1 MNNASDSFE
10 TSIASL
16 SARGPQSLEA
26 PASNPI
32 APVLPV
38 RWRGNATLRGCN
50 LYHGRT
56 VLWVDLDLGVLYGKT
71 CGWCGPEFADRFI
84 ARFYNP
90 AQTPPT
96 ASLDPAFLEALRSTD
111 GAPFEQVLLEAILAV
126 ERRLAFARYDFA
138 PIAMA
143 RVEPMASPERSRQ
156 VRLIWESAH
165 SGQSRA
171 AARLALSGV
180 FDLLP
185 PSMRPAAEGEPLEFV
200 AALAALC
207 QRASRYQTSTTTSVI
222 ALAAR
227 VRGIPCESMSG
238 PHLLLGHGSAQR
250 IVYSSV
256 PPGTTLAATQ
266 LSRNKQKTTR
276 RLAQLGLPVT
286 RQIMVAS
293 TDQALAA
300 AEKLGMPVVVKPRK
314 GKQAGGVTVGIA
326 HADEIAGA
334 FERARDAGSGVL
346 VEDFVQG
353 NTYRLLVIGGRFVAA
368 LEISVPTVVG
378 DDSKRIDELI
388 EILNRDP
395 MRNSVHLF
403 KVEVDDDLRDC
414 LARNGRTLTD
424 VLPAGIEVALRTAAN
439 VACGGIHRD
448 VTDLVHASHRELA
461 ERAAAALDL
470 SVAGIDVVSI
480 DIGRPCDEAHTR
492 ILEVNARPGL
502 CMHTFPR
509 HGHGRDVAGAML
521 EQMFPAG
528 AAGRIPTALVIGRR
542 GAGAVARELDAM
554 LRASG
559 KTTGLIT
566 RSATVLAGQPLA
578 ADQQRPHEALAVM
591 QRDPRL
597 QALVAATS
605 PRRAVAEGLTLG
617 HADAV
622 ALLAST
628 AQDDANIYRQ
638 AVELAVRV
646 TRGPIV
652 VDADNVTALGLL
664 REMQATGALE
674 PGQLILAGRHLHEA
688 AIDEDVPASGTAVFA
703 AAGGDGEQMAIP
715 RREEATAEPG
725 KVATAAS
732 ASGRRARLF
741 AALLGGAMGLSG
753 KDRSNA
759 PSASIPG
766 IPVR

>member
-1 MNNASDSFE
+1 MNNARESFE

-16 SARGPQSLEA
+16 PARGAQLHEA

-32 APVLPV
+32 DPVPPV
-38 RWRGNATLRGCN
+38 RWRGTATLRGCN
-50 LYHGRT
+50 LYHERT
-56 VLWVDLDLGVLYGKT
+56 VQWVDLDLGVLDDKT
-71 CGWCGPEFADRFI
+71 SGCCGPKFADRFI
-84 ARFYNP
+84 ARFHDP

-96 ASLDPAFLEALRSTD
+96 ARLDPAFLEALRSTD

-126 ERRLAFARYDFA
+126 ERRLAFARRDFV

-143 RVEPMASPERSRQ
+143 RVESIASPERSRQ
-156 VRLIWESAH
+156 VRLIWESTH
-165 SGQSRA
+165 SKQSRA

-180 FDLLP
+180 LDLVPHSLG
-185 PSMRPAAEGEPLEFV
+185 AVVEGESPDFD

-222 ALAAR
+222 ALAAH
-227 VRGIPCESMSG
+227 VRGIPWESISG
-238 PHLLLGHGSAQR
+238 PHLLLGHGSVQR

-256 PPGTTLAATQ
+256 PPGATLAATQ

-286 RQIMVAS
+286 RQILVAS
-293 TDQALAA
+293 TDEALAA
-300 AEKLGMPVVVKPRK
+300 AEKLGMPVVMKPRK
-314 GKQAGGVTVGIA
+314 GKQAGGVTVGIV
-326 HADEIAGA
+326 HAEEIAGA
-334 FERARDAGSGVL
+334 FERAREAGSGVL

-378 DDSKRIDELI
+378 DGSKRIDALI
-388 EILNRDP
+388 EMLNRDP
-395 MRNSVHLF
+395 KRNGVHLF
-403 KVEVDDDLRDC
+403 PVEVDDDLRDC
-414 LARNGRTLTD
+414 LARNGRTLSD
-424 VLPAGIEVALRTAAN
+424 VLPAGVEVPLRTAAN

-448 VTDLVHASHRELA
+448 VTDRVHASHRELA

-470 SVAGIDVVSI
+470 SVTGIDVVSI
-480 DIGRPCDEAHTR
+480 DIGQPCDEAHTR

-528 AAGRIPTALVIGRR
+528 AAGRIPTALVIGQR

-554 LRASG
+554 LRGSG

-566 RSATVLAGQPLA
+566 RSATVLAGQPLP
-578 ADQQRPHEALAVM
+578 ADQQRPHEALTVM
-591 QRDPRL
+591 RRDPRL

-605 PRRAVAEGLTLG
+605 PRRAVAVGLTLG

-622 ALLAST
+622 ALLAAT
-628 AQDDANIYRQ
+628 AQDDVEVYRH
-638 AVELAVRV
+638 AVALAARV

-652 VDADNVTALGLL
+652 VAADNITALRLL
-664 REMQATGALE
+664 REMQGTGAVE
-674 PGQLILAGRHLHEA
+674 PEQVILVGRQVHEA
-688 AIDEDVPASGTAVFA
+688 ATDETVPEKAKAEPVA
-703 AAGGDGEQMAIP
+703 AAAS
-715 RREEATAEPG
+715 
-725 KVATAAS
+725 S
-732 ASGRRARLF
+732 ASGPRTRLF
-741 AALLGGAMGLSG
+741 AVLLGKAMGLSDKG
-753 KDRSNA
+753 GRSVA
-759 PSASIPG
+759 TSASLRG
-766 IPVR
+766 IPER